1 MENILG
7 HMLNEFVIAIAKYSP
22 IVIKKVIYLAIL
34 YVSYNPLKEFTIKS
48 LKKVLRKKQFDELL
62 VSFLA
67 TSMKSLIIIFYFLNV
82 IQILGLQVASLLT
95 LLGSVGVG
103 VGLALKGSLSDVAG
117 GIQILI
123 SKPFKKGD
131 FIICGSSEG
140 SVQKITFLYTALN
153 TVDNR
158 RVIVPNGKLSS
169 SIVTVVTANPQRR
182 ADFVFF
188 AEKEVS
194 IDKVKTVLYD
204 VVSNHPSVLKDKDI
218 FVKFSKETG
227 IATEF
232 IVRVWTLKENFR
244 DLNADIQEEVKKR
257 FDKEGIRLP
266 YQSYEVNIMK

>member
-103 VGLALKGSLSDVAG
+103 VGLA
-117 GIQILI
+117 
-123 SKPFKKGD
+123 
-131 FIICGSSEG
+131 
-140 SVQKITFLYTALN
+140 
-153 TVDNR
+153 
-158 RVIVPNGKLSS
+158 
-169 SIVTVVTANPQRR
+169 
-182 ADFVFF
+182 
-188 AEKEVS
+188 
-194 IDKVKTVLYD
+194 
-204 VVSNHPSVLKDKDI
+204 
-218 FVKFSKETG
+218 
-227 IATEF
+227 
-232 IVRVWTLKENFR
+232 
-244 DLNADIQEEVKKR
+244 
-257 FDKEGIRLP
+257 
-266 YQSYEVNIMK
+266 